1 MSNIAYRICS
11 FILCFAMLTSMAACQ
26 KSPDSSLVVN
36 KDFDKLIEEAEGTD
50 TEKVKIEDIA
60 DIEYED
66 YITSFEDSDLGV
78 KVNVNAKVDIPKADH
93 LSVFRVKQASF
104 TQEFIDK
111 VRAELMGDGAVY
123 DHVALRQRTKKDI
136 EAEISSMREYLKTID
151 SRLREQGYTDEQIER
166 SRQETQEEINSLQD
180 EYENAPNEID
190 ITDFP
195 SDGKIQSLEEL
206 SKIYPNYKDNYE
218 YNLTGD
224 GYYVIND
231 GSSGMYSKL
240 LVTHSENQGNS
251 MRFTSSCFSYSDPD
265 GGKAVDKDKYNNDT
279 IPDNLLTNIDLDF
292 SPDAKFAPTPGE
304 TCEISIEEA
313 VIMADELL
321 ERLGL
326 GEFEY
331 YSGSFANVHTGYASV
346 SIYDETL
353 YYSPRIT
360 LTYYRNIDGVFLTQ
374 SSGTKNNMS
383 IDGPGGGAFTKKRW
397 GPEIITVSINDSG
410 IVEFSYSSPIE
421 ITETVVENSNIKS
434 FEDVKDT
441 FEKMMVVTKA
451 GKDTTAVYD
460 IDRVRLSYSRISEA
474 NSYDTGLIVPV
485 WDFYGYYQRAW
496 EGIIINEGNTTAL
509 AINAIDGSIID
520 PDLGY

>member
-1 MSNIAYRICS
+1 MEKKAFQRFTVVIMCITVVIGFCS
-11 FILCFAMLTSMAACQ
+11 CQ

-36 KDFDKLIEEAEGTD
+36 KDLDKLIEEAEGTD

-93 LSVFRVKQASF
+93 LSVFRVKQAPF

-111 VRAELMGDGAVY
+111 VRAELMGDAKLYDGHAVSIK
-123 DHVALRQRTKKDI
+123 TKNNI
-136 EAEISSMREYLKTID
+136 EKEISSWRTAMNDTDSDVVREEYQAHID
-151 SRLREQGYTDEQIER
+151 E
-166 SRQETQEEINSLQD
+166 LQK
-180 EYENAPNEID
+180 EYESAPTEID
-190 ITDFP
+190 IKNYP
-195 SDGKIQSLEEL
+195 SDGKLRTTKELYDENSYYKWDYEMYPDGDVLSVITDGSDGKYVKLNVHNSSEKSNQLSFSVNKVGHTTYNNQYYAAEDIMGGDPGDIPENYIGQKVYSDLGEIKYAPLKGESCTLSLEEAVSQANEL
-206 SKIYPNYKDNYE
+206 IRKLGLDE
-218 YNLTGD
+218 F
-224 GYYVIND
+224 GYYD
-231 GSSGMYSKL
+231 GGVCADYFAM
-240 LVTHSENQGNS
+240 VENQPIIVY
-251 MRFTSSCFSYSDPD
+251 R
-265 GGKAVDKDKYNNDT
+265 
-279 IPDNLLTNIDLDF
+279 
-292 SPDAKFAPTPGE
+292 
-304 TCEISIEEA
+304 
-313 VIMADELL
+313 
-321 ERLGL
+321 
-326 GEFEY
+326 
-331 YSGSFANVHTGYASV
+331 
-346 SIYDETL
+346 SIYV
-353 YYSPRIT
+353 

-383 IDGPGGGAFTKKRW
+383 IDGPGGGAYTKKSW
-397 GPEIITVSINDSG
+397 GPEMISVYINDDG
-410 IVEFSYSSPIE
+410 IVGFTYFSPVE
-421 ITETVVENSNIKS
+421 ITETVVENAAIKS
-434 FEDVKDT
+434 FEDVRET

-451 GKDTTAVYD
+451 GKDTTVVYD